1 MPAAPLTQLAGHSV
15 LFVMAT
21 QAEFG
26 PHLRA
31 RIQPLITGVGPVEAA
46 LQTATALAHLN
57 AQNTQPDLVVSLGSA
72 GSASLTHCGLYQ
84 VSQVSWRDIDAT
96 PLGFPAGITP
106 FLDLPALLPL
116 PLRLPGVDEA
126 TLSTGAD
133 IISGGGYDALAE
145 DMVDMETFAVWR
157 ACMTAGLPMIGLRG
171 ISDGKSDLSDLRDWT
186 EALPVID
193 QKLAQG
199 VDILKTSLE
208 SGLLA

>member
-57 AQNTQPDLVVSLGSA
+57 ARNTQPDLVVSLGSA